1 MSWAHTCQTRQEL
14 VPALKISSINRQEK
28 GSIPHSYFTHEI
40 RALLGW
46 STPLLPVWAAGLEV
60 VLPGLTAVL
69 WHKALL
75 RIGSARRHSIKTVT
89 SLCLPPWS
97 SSCLPAPG
105 MWRQQQPSAYFW
117 VEAERSHEA
126 KKHIPFLEAA
136 CSLLSKR
143 VKTLHECFMNQTC
156 VHFNDKASLAIWAG
170 KGEAENLQI
179 PTGMCLDTNLFPPLE
194 TLHLDPSNLGKFLCF

>member
-1 MSWAHTCQTRQEL
+1 M
-14 VPALKISSINRQEK
+14 
-28 GSIPHSYFTHEI
+28 
-40 RALLGW
+40 
-46 STPLLPVWAAGLEV
+46 PVWAA
-60 VLPGLTAVL
+60 VLKMELSSLIAVL
-69 WHKALL
+69 WHRALL
-75 RIGSARRHSIKTVT
+75 RMGSARRHSMKTVT

-97 SSCLPAPG
+97 SSCLPAPA

-117 VEAERSHEA
+117 AEAERSHEA

-179 PTGMCLDTNLFPPLE
+179 PAGMFFRHEPLPPLE